1 MLQKL
6 KVARRGRFF
15 ASGCILHQKP
25 NLARWACNS
34 WQMSVKAASIRDGSL
49 WRCPICAESGKTVK
63 PRDPCDGPPPPVAR
77 LNVSLLPAC
86 HRVPR
91 REASCRR
98 RRRDLSGGRPMN
110 GSRRTGGGC
119 RVGPRLPRESWRQI
133 QLRPAV
139 DERDRRETVPLA
151 SGESSTSVS
160 FRQRDA
166 DANAPPL
173 RTGGRATKKRTV
185 KWRRRRIRQPDMF
198 IAALYVR
205 DFSLNSHSVKN
216 LVYGYIYA
224 LYAVFIVR
232 LVQCTVIEHLSKSN
246 KVAVKRLL
254 FRSKKETVSMY
265 LSRYHAV
272 SRQLVL

>member
-1 MLQKL
+1 
-6 KVARRGRFF
+6 
-15 ASGCILHQKP
+15 
-25 NLARWACNS
+25 
-34 WQMSVKAASIRDGSL
+34 
-49 WRCPICAESGKTVK
+49 
-63 PRDPCDGPPPPVAR
+63 
-77 LNVSLLPAC
+77 
-86 HRVPR
+86 
-91 REASCRR
+91 
-98 RRRDLSGGRPMN
+98 
-110 GSRRTGGGC
+110 
-119 RVGPRLPRESWRQI
+119 
-133 QLRPAV
+133 
-139 DERDRRETVPLA
+139 
-151 SGESSTSVS
+151 
-160 FRQRDA
+160 
-166 DANAPPL
+166 
-173 RTGGRATKKRTV
+173 
-185 KWRRRRIRQPDMF
+185 MF